1 MLSLQVKTAYVIGEY
16 IMASDYASFS
26 WYDYDSEKSGTSINL
41 AETTELTLAAQNIAI
56 EALRTAMNGL
66 TIAPVSKSSQT
77 DIIFDTPVVPTDPF
91 AQREIKWVVIAQD
104 SAGNK
109 FKANEIPT
117 ANLDL
122 LEGGSKYIVKSGVVT
137 VVAAAAA
144 VAAFV
149 TAYEALALS
158 QSGLALTVVDIYQV
172 GRNN

>member
-1 MLSLQVKTAYVIGEY
+1 
-16 IMASDYASFS
+16 MANDFASFS

-41 AETTELTLAAQNIAI
+41 AETTELTLAAQNSAI
-56 EALRTAMNGL
+56 TTLRNAMDDL
-66 TIAPVSKSSQT
+66 TIAPVSKASQT

-104 SAGNK
+104 ASGNK

-122 LEGGSKYIVKSGVVT
+122 LENGSKYLVKSGVTT
-137 VVAAAAA
+137 VVTAAAA
-144 VAAFV
+144 VNAFV
-149 TAYEALALS
+149 SAYEALALS
-158 QSGLALTVVDIYQV
+158 QSGQALTVVDIYQV